1 MSNDE
6 IYKIKEKF
14 DGIYTSLN
22 TFKLQVTSLNHQ
34 VKIIEKNINRELS
47 NANKIIERNKTKP
60 KRKPSGFAV
69 KVNISEQLLNFM
81 GLDENEKCARTEV
94 TKYIIKYIKDNNL
107 QNSHDKRIIE
117 PNDELQ
123 KLLLVKEGEELTYFT
138 LQRYMN
144 RHFKQTSKKN

>member
-22 TFKLQVTSLNHQ
+22 TFKLQVTSLHHQ
-34 VKIIEKNINRELS
+34 VKIIEKTINRELT

-69 KVNISEQLLNFM
+69 KVNVSEQLLNFM
-81 GLDENEKCARTEV
+81 GLDKNEKCARTEV

-107 QNSHDKRIIE
+107 QNSHDRRIIE

-123 KLLLVKEGEELTYFT
+123 KLLLVGECEELTYFT

-144 RHFKQTSKKN
+144 RHFKQIPKKN